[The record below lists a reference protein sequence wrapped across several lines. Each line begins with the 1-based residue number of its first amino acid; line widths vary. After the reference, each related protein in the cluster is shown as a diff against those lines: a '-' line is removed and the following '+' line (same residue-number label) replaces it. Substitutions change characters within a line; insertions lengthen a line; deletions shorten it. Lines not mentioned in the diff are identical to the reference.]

1 MLAAIALRRTKIIRD
16 RAVAVYPMADLD
28 LAIAEEDRREIVFR
42 KRVEQRLR
50 AGMKVAMRAKD
61 PSARSA
67 AIEALLNR
75 EQRYAE
81 MRTAAAGERVLAAAE
96 LQDLRTRSPQGAFW
110 ALGMRQRHTPDSVGP
125 GMVVEGPPLE
135 AAARRWFDGELIEIE
150 TKGGGRLSLTP
161 NHPVLTVKGWVAAR
175 ALDKG
180 DDLIRHLAAGV
191 TASAQD
197 DIDDVPPV
205 IEEIFGALSEVNPL
219 ARGVMPVR
227 AEDFH
232 GDGQHGYVEVVA
244 TYGALGERVEAAIAQ
259 QRQEG
264 ALVWNGVG
272 LMQLGGEGRSAA
284 SAMTIAAIVLDSTQP
299 HASGLQ
305 APRQRG
311 PGDSGATTQ
320 GEDRLATQVGLN
332 HVGRCRFDLAA
343 DFYPEPF
350 QGVNDRLASDPVVA
364 AELQGGLAGPV
375 ATDEIIG
382 IRRRPYAGH
391 VYDLQTVGRWF
402 TVDSLVVSNCV
413 SMAGR
418 FWPWVV
424 LNEVHPL
431 LHVGCGCRLF
441 SYGDA
446 LAKGMMAATDV
457 MSNQAALRLAAPV
470 IQHVRDEKAEAERK
484 YGPMAE
490 DEAAATEELLIREAL
505 LDRGGDADALAAMPL
520 SCDPLPAPLG
530 VIAEAEEQTGAMV
543 ALFPDRKLSKKL
555 ALPGGDPPEQ
565 LHVTLAFLGKAADLD
580 FDKARAAVEAWAKKT
595 PPLSGELS
603 GIGHFDLGRGEK
615 VTYRSV
621 DLPELPTPREGLIA
635 DLDKAGVPPRRDH
648 GFSPRMTIDSRMR
661 RPEVKKQPITF
672 AEVTLAWGGERHPFP
687 LRGGKKST

>member
-1 MLAAIALRRTKIIRD
+1 
-16 RAVAVYPMADLD
+16 
-28 LAIAEEDRREIVFR
+28 
-42 KRVEQRLR
+42 
-50 AGMKVAMRAKD
+50 
-61 PSARSA
+61 
-67 AIEALLNR
+67 
-75 EQRYAE
+75 
-81 MRTAAAGERVLAAAE
+81 
-96 LQDLRTRSPQGAFW
+96 
-110 ALGMRQRHTPDSVGP
+110 
-125 GMVVEGPPLE
+125 
-135 AAARRWFDGELIEIE
+135 
-150 TKGGGRLSLTP
+150 
-161 NHPVLTVKGWVAAR
+161 
-175 ALDKG
+175 
-180 DDLIRHLAAGV
+180 
-191 TASAQD
+191 
-197 DIDDVPPV
+197 
-205 IEEIFGALSEVNPL
+205 
-219 ARGVMPVR
+219 
-227 AEDFH
+227 
-232 GDGQHGYVEVVA
+232 
-244 TYGALGERVEAAIAQ
+244 
-259 QRQEG
+259 
-264 ALVWNGVG
+264 
-272 LMQLGGEGRSAA
+272 
-284 SAMTIAAIVLDSTQP
+284 
-299 HASGLQ
+299 
-305 APRQRG
+305 
-311 PGDSGATTQ
+311 
-320 GEDRLATQVGLN
+320 
-332 HVGRCRFDLAA
+332 
-343 DFYPEPF
+343 
-350 QGVNDRLASDPVVA
+350 
-364 AELQGGLAGPV
+364 
-375 ATDEIIG
+375 
-382 IRRRPYAGH
+382 
-391 VYDLQTVGRWF
+391 
-402 TVDSLVVSNCV
+402 
-413 SMAGR
+413 MAGR